1 MVSLQQDLQTRALP
15 PIEPSRSP
23 WSDRELALLLYG
35 VLKFGEGLWVNV
47 MEGAEF
53 DKTELSNL
61 FELDKQPSKR
71 SALEI
76 AQKWQD
82 IKIQIF
88 KQTNLTNSH
97 ELLTTRQDWIL
108 AAL

>member
-1 MVSLQQDLQTRALP
+1 
-15 PIEPSRSP
+15 
-23 WSDRELALLLYG
+23 
-35 VLKFGEGLWVNV
+35 

-76 AQKWQD
+76 AQKWQE
-82 IKIQIF
+82 IKI
-88 KQTNLTNSH
+88 
-97 ELLTTRQDWIL
+97 
-108 AAL
+108 